1 MLCSRRILRCHYPI
15 AMLSTNQS
23 LNQGRYR
30 IVKSTG
36 QSSSGVLY
44 EAFDTV
50 LQSNVILK
58 EIVIKL
64 GKVSTVSQ
72 QEAIKLAFSDEAKD
86 LKQISNES
94 FQKVLDYFSEID
106 RHYLV
111 MESNDESNLKDL
123 LEKKGR
129 AFSYSDA
136 INWAE
141 QILNALSHIHLQA
154 KPFIHRD
161 IKPQNITLSSS
172 GKIKLSLPE
181 ISRKL
186 IEKFNKPDDNQSYN
200 ATSLHFLPLEQI
212 WEGLDSASQK
222 VILNSYN
229 EKSEETLKQPTDVTS
244 DIYSL
249 GATLYYLLTA
259 QLPIDALERS
269 IDILEG
275 KSDPLLPPA
284 KLNPSV
290 PVEISDILMKALEI
304 KRENRF
310 NMTAMMRQVLRTS
323 VLKIKEREDAELL
336 AEEAR
341 EEAEALKEL
350 QLAEEKKLDFDDQMI
365 EQKALEIEA
374 EQKRLEEQRQLIEK
388 KKLEIE
394 AARKRQKDSVVE
406 KETKAAAKQIP
417 VEKPVVEAKNSNLK
431 DEVFKLNEQKSTPQP
446 SQETETASMS
456 FYNAT
461 NDVKATENSS
471 AEQTSMEQSSEI
483 FADTPK
489 SQGGLWKIPVIAVAL
504 IALSGVVFG
513 IWYSKQSA
521 VETKT
526 TAETT
531 TQATS
536 ANESPKTVSASETA
550 PVPTGEQTTET
561 KTSPASNLPQTSAN
575 PVTAKTKPVVT
586 PTPAKPKKLATPP
599 QTAENQK
606 KPVTVDDLI
615 NDN

>member
-1 MLCSRRILRCHYPI
+1 
-15 AMLSTNQS
+15 MLSTNQS

-30 IVKSTG
+30 IVKATG

-50 LQSNVILK
+50 LQSNVFLK

-72 QEAIKLAFSDEAKD
+72 QEAIKLAFSDEAKN

-94 FQKVLDYFSEID
+94 FHQVLDYFSEID

-111 MESNDESNLKDL
+111 IESNEESNLKDL

-141 QILNALSHIHLQA
+141 QILNALSHIHSQTNPL
-154 KPFIHRD
+154 IHRD

-172 GKIKLSLPE
+172 GKIKLSPPE

-186 IEKFNKPDDNQSYN
+186 IEKFAKPDDNQSYN
-200 ATSLHFLPLEQI
+200 AASLHFLPLEQI

-229 EKSEETLKQPTDVTS
+229 EKSEETLKQPTDAAS

-275 KSDPLLPPA
+275 KSDPLLPPI
-284 KLNPSV
+284 KLNASV

-341 EEAEALKEL
+341 EEAEALQEL
-350 QLAEEKKLDFDDQMI
+350 QLAEQKKLDLDDQMI

-374 EQKRLEEQRQLIEK
+374 EQKRLEAQRELIEK

-394 AARKRQKDSVVE
+394 AARKRQKESVVQ
-406 KETKAAAKQIP
+406 KETKAATKQIP
-417 VEKPVVEAKNSNLK
+417 VEKPVVEARNSNLK
-431 DEVFKLNEQKSTPQP
+431 DEVFKLSEQKTAPQP
-446 SQETETASMS
+446 SQNTETAPMS

-461 NDVKATENSS
+461 NDVKTEEKSFT
-471 AEQTSMEQSSEI
+471 EQTPIEKSSEI
-483 FADTPK
+483 FDDTPK

-504 IALSGVVFG
+504 IALSGAVFG

-521 VETKT
+521 AETKT

-536 ANESPKTVSASETA
+536 ADEPPKTVSASENA

-561 KTSPASNLPQTSAN
+561 KSSPANTLPQTSAN
-575 PVTAKTKPVVT
+575 PVTAKVKPVVT
-586 PTPAKPKKLATPP
+586 PTPAKPKKQATPP